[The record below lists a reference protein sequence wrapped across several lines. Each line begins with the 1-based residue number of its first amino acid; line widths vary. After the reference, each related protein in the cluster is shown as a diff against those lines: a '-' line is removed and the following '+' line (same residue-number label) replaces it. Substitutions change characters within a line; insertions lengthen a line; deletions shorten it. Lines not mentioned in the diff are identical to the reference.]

1 MRDLLGTESGRETKA
16 VRLHEILDLHPDL
29 RFVLLGDSGEHDPE
43 IYADLV
49 REYPDRVIAVYI
61 REVRLDPGD
70 GRVEKVSG
78 SWAAETCRS
87 CSRPT
92 ATPYGVTRRAWA
104 AQRRAV
110 P

>member
-1 MRDLLGTESGRETKA
+1 M
-16 VRLHEILDLHPDL
+16 
-29 RFVLLGDSGEHDPE
+29 LLGDSGEHDPE

-49 REYPDRVIAVYI
+49 REYPGRVIAVYI

-78 SWAAETCRS
+78 SWAAEDVPFVLAADS
-87 CSRPT
+87 D
-92 ATPYGVTRRAWA
+92 AVRRHASGLGPALA
-104 AQRRAV
+104 ARGE